1 VSVGCMEVSR
11 RCNRDRRAS
20 ADNSAGIG
28 PKVTQSVITA
38 AFLFA
43 FKDVL
48 YEATIKARRKIR
60 RAKAVRRGPAQGE

>member
-1 VSVGCMEVSR
+1 MGSTEVSSF
-11 RCNRDRRAS
+11 NVFDLLS
-20 ADNSAGIG
+20 WQADEVPGVG

-48 YEATIKARRKIR
+48 YEMTVKARKRVVN
-60 RAKAVRRGPAQGE
+60 KA